1 VAVASPLPGGL
12 EAADAGL
19 RTAGTWIHDLEATPH
34 GARREDRDDRVVYFV
49 DDLPAGLT
57 VFRYVARATTAGTFV
72 TPPAR
77 AEEMYVPET
86 YGRTAGETVLVT
98 AR

>member
-1 VAVASPLPGGL
+1 MESPLPGAF

-19 RTAGTWIHDLEATPH
+19 RTAGSWIGDLTRTPL
-34 GARREDRDDRVVYFV
+34 GAHREDRDDRVVYFV
-49 DDLPAGLT
+49 DDLPAGIST
-57 VFRYVARATTAGTFV
+57 FRYVVRATTAGTFV

-77 AEEMYVPET
+77 AEQMYAPET
-86 YGRTAGETVLVT
+86 FGRTAGETVVVA